1 MRALWV
7 AKTLLYFLFTRK
19 ILMRSESK
27 RRWDQKR
34 IKKNFFIPFS
44 CFLCT
49 IDRSGFIFI
58 YMIDLSMSI
67 PVGTRKMVN
76 YA

>member
-1 MRALWV
+1 MCEQCGWQKPLV
-7 AKTLLYFLFTRK
+7 
-19 ILMRSESK
+19 RSESK
-27 RRWDQKR
+27 RRWDQKKKKK
-34 IKKNFFIPFS
+34 KKNFFFFF
-44 CFLCT
+44 FLCT

>member
-1 MRALWV
+1 MCASIKGGKNPQCV
-7 AKTLLYFLFTRK
+7 VKANVGGINNEKKKKKFFFFFLLVHHRP
-19 ILMRSESK
+19 I
-27 RRWDQKR
+27 W
-34 IKKNFFIPFS
+34 I
-44 CFLCT
+44 
-49 IDRSGFIFI
+49 I

>member
-1 MRALWV
+1 
-7 AKTLLYFLFTRK
+7 
-19 ILMRSESK
+19 MRSESK

-34 IKKNFFIPFS
+34 IKNFIFS

>member
-34 IKKNFFIPFS
+34 IKKNFIPFS